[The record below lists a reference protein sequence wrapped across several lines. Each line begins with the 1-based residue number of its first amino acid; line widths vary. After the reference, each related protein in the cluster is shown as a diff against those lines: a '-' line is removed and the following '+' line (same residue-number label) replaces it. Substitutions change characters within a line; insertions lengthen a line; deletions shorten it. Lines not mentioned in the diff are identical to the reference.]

1 MWGDLYVN
9 KERLVWDLCLIVS
22 WVCSSFLVD
31 SSVVWTGWS
40 VLLSLWSVYYVDNG
54 YFLRRWPV
62 MSPIYMLIVFQSLL
76 WMAGFHTSSALYKY
90 TTSFCLLLSTLNG
103 IFLFPAFDLPKL
115 SSSGEEKKY
124 HVGITG
130 PIYCCD
136 KQISIRVFYPAQS
149 TTTTTSKTMPYLCD
163 LQHGLEMLQELLCM
177 TAPWNAT
184 KERDT
189 FFSSIFYGWSCG
201 NIPNATK
208 DALPMT
214 HTTNFPCIIYSHG
227 LFGNTHLYTSIAHA
241 MAERGY
247 IVVSLTHSDGSAVG
261 AKSHD
266 GSTIP
271 YDNSYHR
278 KKNYSEAEKARRK
291 QILQRI
297 QECQQITQ
305 HLIQH
310 STNILTNTTATTT
323 NNIIIPIDV
332 DNILLMGHSYGGA
345 TVLATALQQ
354 QGQQQQIYKGVIAHD
369 PATGW
374 IPDTEREKL
383 YNHHHTTNPD
393 DQKIKMLLLYSQQWY
408 DMKWGG
414 IQQIPTAQY
423 ISGTHHSDF
432 SDICF
437 LLPLWLAQDV
447 LKMTGPRPP
456 TQSATEII
464 QRTVSFCRSCLV
476 QPTKET

>member
-1 MWGDLYVN
+1 MMWGDLCVN
-9 KERLVWDLCLIVS
+9 KRRLVWDLCLIIS
-22 WVCSSFLVD
+22 WVCSSFVVD
-31 SSVVWTGWS
+31 YYWS
-40 VLLSLWSVYYVDNG
+40 VGSILLSLWSVYYVDNG
-54 YFLRRWPV
+54 YFLRRWPI
-62 MSPIYMLIVFQSLL
+62 MSPIYMLIFFQSLL
-76 WMAGFHTSSALYKY
+76 WISGLQASSALYKY
-90 TTSFCLLLSTLNG
+90 TTSFCLLLSTMNG
-103 IFLFPAFDLPKL
+103 IFLFPAFDLPTL
-115 SSSGEEKKY
+115 SSSKEGEKKY

-136 KQISIRVFYPAQS
+136 KQISIRVFYPAQKNQNQ
-149 TTTTTSKTMPYLCD
+149 TKMPYLCD
-163 LQHGLEMLQELLCM
+163 VKNGLEMLDELLCM

-184 KERDT
+184 KERNT

-201 NIPNATK
+201 NIPNATQ
-208 DALPMT
+208 DALPI
-214 HTTNFPCIIYSHG
+214 HHHQKKKKFPCIVYSHG

-241 MAERGY
+241 MAEHGY

-266 GSTIP
+266 GNVIP
-271 YDNSYHR
+271 YDISFHK
-278 KKNYSEAEKARRK
+278 KKNYPEAEQARRK

-297 QECQQITQ
+297 QECQKITQ
-305 HLIQH
+305 HLILH
-310 STNILTNTTATTT
+310 SNNILTNTTAS
-323 NNIIIPIDV
+323 NKNLSLSIDV

-354 QGQQQQIYKGVIAHD
+354 QPQIYKGVIAHD

-374 IPDTEREKL
+374 IPDTEREIL
-383 YNHHHTTNPD
+383 YNYHTKD
-393 DQKIKMLLLYSQQWY
+393 DNDDEKIKMLLLYSQQWY
-408 DMKWGG
+408 DAKWGG
-414 IQQIPTAQY
+414 IQKLPTAQY
-423 ISGTHHSDF
+423 VKGTHHSDF

-464 QRTVSFCRSCLV
+464 ERTISFCRSCLV
-476 QPTKET
+476 ENQ